1 MNTSNTSARPA
12 KPLHRGRG
20 WGGSSYFTISE
31 LTASATALRE
41 GIDNRPSKCAYHL
54 LHVLVDQLLDPIREA
69 WGEPI
74 VVSSGYRC
82 KELNALVGGAKN
94 SHHMLGCAADIT
106 APLCSQAKLLDA
118 DKSTAVA
125 TDAHTASAPQP
136 KVDAQ
141 RGQSQGGKKSS
152 TMSEYLPLGGG
163 REGANRRLFNL
174 IQQMQQEGKIRFTQ
188 LIWEGNGRWIH
199 ISYVPSDLRCQV
211 IDA

>member
-41 GIDNRPSKCAYHL
+41 GIDNRPNKCAFHL

-94 SHHMLGCAADIT
+94 SHHLLGCAADLI
-106 APLCSQAKLLDA
+106 AGNRA
-118 DKSTAVA
+118 D
-125 TDAHTASAPQP
+125 H
-136 KVDAQ
+136 
-141 RGQSQGGKKSS
+141 
-152 TMSEYLPLGGG
+152 
-163 REGANRRLFNL
+163 RRLFNL
-174 IQQMQQEGKIRFTQ
+174 IRQMQREGKIRFTQ
-188 LIWEGNGRWIH
+188 LILEDDGRWIH
-199 ISYVPSDLRCQV
+199 VSYVPSDLRCQV
-211 IDA
+211 IE